1 MTSKLGR
8 IVSAG
13 LLLLVLAPAVP
24 AQGRSDQFLKS
35 NSQLLDAFAEV
46 VAKPS
51 NYTVRIKCEGKDA
64 ALGTIVASDG
74 WIVTKFSELK
84 NDPVCKLKDG
94 HEFPAKVVGYNA
106 ANDLAMLKI
115 NAKNL
120 PVVEWRNSHEAKVG
134 SWVASVGTEK
144 DPVAIGVVSV
154 GTRTIQGRPGP
165 RVSAKP
171 TSGYLGVRMEAA
183 EKGVRIVEV
192 NSGTPAA
199 KCGLKVDDVITN
211 LNDKRITDLDSMIE
225 FLAKK
230 KAGDKVTIKIL
241 RDDKPME
248 LTAELA
254 RRPADLNRGDFQ
266 NRMGSTLSERHTGFS
281 TILQHD
287 TVIKPTDCGGPL
299 VDLDGKAVGINI
311 ARAGRTESYA
321 LPSELVISLLDDLK
335 SGKYPPPPPEETE
348 KKPTP
353 AEEALKAAEAAKAK
367 LLAEKAALEKKL
379 KEADDAIKKAKEKV
393 EAEKKNEKKP

>member
-1 MTSKLGR
+1 MISKLGR
-8 IVSAG
+8 ALSAG
-13 LLLLVLAPAVP
+13 LLVLVLTPVLP
-24 AQGRSDQFLKS
+24 AQGRDQFLKS
-35 NSQLLDAFAEV
+35 NSQLLGTFAEV

-51 NYTVRIKCEGKDA
+51 AYTVRIKCEGKDT

-84 NDPVCKLKDG
+84 ADPVCQLKDG
-94 HEFPAKVVGYNA
+94 KEFPAKVVGYNP

-115 NAKNL
+115 DAKNL
-120 PVVEWRNSHEAKVG
+120 PVVEWRNSHEAHVG
-134 SWVASVGTEK
+134 AWVASVGTGKE
-144 DPVAIGVVSV
+144 PVAIGVVSV
-154 GTRTIQGRPGP
+154 ATRTLPGRPGP
-165 RVSAKP
+165 RATAKP

-183 EKGVRIVEV
+183 ENGVRIVEV

-199 KCGLKVDDVITN
+199 KCGLKVDDIITG
-211 LNDKRITDLDSMIE
+211 LNGKSITDLDSMIE

-230 KAGDKVTIKIL
+230 KAGDKITIKIL
-241 RDDKPME
+241 RDNKPME

-266 NRMGSTLSERHTGFS
+266 NRMGSVLSDRHTGFP

-335 SGKYPPPPPEETE
+335 SGKSPPPPPESAE
-348 KKPTP
+348 KKMTP
-353 AEEALKAAEAAKAK
+353 AEEALKTAEENKAK

-379 KEADDAIKKAKEKV
+379 KEADDALKKAKEKV